1 MGETGCGKTS
11 LIRHLAKLL
20 SVNFKCLN
28 VHAGTSAED
37 IMAFVEGVQVVGGG
51 GGFGGTATGTTTK
64 MQEIIDQETKLKYGH
79 IGVMDSYKNKSFEE
93 SRA

>member
-37 IMAFVEGVQVVGGG
+37 IMAFVEGVQVQVVREFWEVEQLGL
-51 GGFGGTATGTTTK
+51 GFCKPLFKPIFKPIWLQK
-64 MQEIIDQETKLKYGH
+64 MYI
-79 IGVMDSYKNKSFEE
+79 
-93 SRA
+93 SRWSQRSQHF